1 MVSVTSTRT
10 RATEPSPPR
19 FSPVSVEKVFA
30 PDGSGNRFARGEEA
44 GERGDEEDEIE
55 TDRDSFTPA
64 TTTAG
69 RRRLILESAWTFTDH
84 RAVPDGHSLPELI
97 GRYGLTDRLEL
108 RLGWNY
114 EVGGATGEATG
125 HSIGVTGAA
134 PDREIERESNASYGL
149 KYQVNKQQS
158 WLPESAVIV
167 QGFTPTSGEETATQ
181 VVGTY
186 VIGWQLTEETKLDAA
201 MRYGTGEEMGDH
213 FNIFAPSIVLKS
225 EIAEGV
231 TAHIE
236 YFSIFSSHQADN
248 FERHYIS
255 PGVHYLVTPD
265 CEIGVRVGWGL
276 NDQSS
281 KFFCNIGIG
290 WRL

>member
-1 MVSVTSTRT
+1 MVSVPATRT
-10 RATEPSPPR
+10 HATEPSPPR
-19 FSPVSVEKVFA
+19 YSPVSVEKVFA

-44 GERGDEEDEIE
+44 GERGDEDDEIE

-158 WLPESAVIV
+158 WLPESAVNASVAQSQIYGNYNYSYDGYGYYRDNNTIQSARQAAGAQV
-167 QGFTPTSGEETATQ
+167 RAQAT
-181 VVGTY
+181 TY
-186 VIGWQLTEETKLDAA
+186 KFQSWKQIEDSIPKIRQMMTKK
-201 MRYGTGEEMGDH
+201 YNVS
-213 FNIFAPSIVLKS
+213 F
-225 EIAEGV
+225 
-231 TAHIE
+231 
-236 YFSIFSSHQADN
+236 
-248 FERHYIS
+248 
-255 PGVHYLVTPD
+255 
-265 CEIGVRVGWGL
+265 
-276 NDQSS
+276 
-281 KFFCNIGIG
+281 
-290 WRL
+290 